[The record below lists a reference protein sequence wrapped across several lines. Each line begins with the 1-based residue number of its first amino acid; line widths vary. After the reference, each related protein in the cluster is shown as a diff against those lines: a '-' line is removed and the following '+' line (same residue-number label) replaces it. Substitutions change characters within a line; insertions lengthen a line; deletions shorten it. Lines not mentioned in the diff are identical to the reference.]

1 MQIELE
7 NELTHLQDDV
17 VTFSVEEDCWMSC
30 SADYENHMP
39 SGAVY
44 TEDMVVTYLHEH
56 GRCNVTHGG
65 NTFLL
70 LYRENSLESIV
81 DAMQRK
87 LECVLGQEFADS
99 SAFVMVDIDSWELY
113 LFNKLG
119 EFTELF
125 YS

>member
-39 SGAVY
+39 SGSVY
-44 TEDMVVTYLHEH
+44 TEDMVVAYLQEH
-56 GRCNVTHGG
+56 GRCNIACEG

-87 LECVLGQEFADS
+87 LECVVGQEFTDS
-99 SAFVMVDIDSWELY
+99 SAFIMINVDSWELY
-113 LFNKLG
+113 LFNSI
-119 EFTELF
+119 ENFTGLF
-125 YS
+125 E